1 MSSGWEGANEANENS
16 RHWRNEAQMTRIE
29 KLLEEIRDAL
39 RGVSERPTPG
49 MEKK

>member
-1 MSSGWEGANEANENS
+1 MSSDWNGAHEANEDR

-39 RGVSERPTPG
+39 KGAFERTTPG
-49 MEKK
+49 TEKT